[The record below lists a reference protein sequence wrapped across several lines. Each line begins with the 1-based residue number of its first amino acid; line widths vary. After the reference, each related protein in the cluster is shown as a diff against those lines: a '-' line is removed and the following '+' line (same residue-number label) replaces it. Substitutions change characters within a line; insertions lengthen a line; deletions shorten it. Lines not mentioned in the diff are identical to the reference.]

1 MLDILLAL
9 LAILF
14 AIGGI
19 IGCIVPMIPGNVL
32 SYIALICVACTGFS
46 APSTFFMLI
55 TLAATVI
62 VMLIDFYLPAVMTRK
77 FGGTRAGAI
86 GATVGVFVGLLFG
99 PFGIIFGPFFGAVL
113 GELTRD
119 KKNSAQAF
127 KSGLGSFL
135 AFLLGTGA
143 KLAVAIYLLC
153 YIIGECW
160 TPMVEGVKGFF

>member
-9 LAILF
+9 LALLL

-32 SYIALICVACTGFS
+32 SYIALICVACTDFS
-46 APSTFFMLI
+46 APSLFFMLI
-55 TLAATVI
+55 TLVATVI

-119 KKNSAQAF
+119 KNNSAQAF
-127 KSGLGSFL
+127 RSGFGSFL

-153 YIIGECW
+153 YIVGECW
-160 TPMVEGVKGFF
+160 TPMVEGIKGLF